1 MGNVFVS
8 NLEMYLSQ
16 IGKCISIK
24 MWRCFFVSNWQMYL
38 SQIDEFIYVFV
49 QNGHMYLFQ
58 IAKNVL
64 VSSFVIQY
72 CKFYIVYL
80 VFIQIGK

>member
-1 MGNVFVS
+1 MYLSLIGKCICIKLGNVFVSKCGNVFVS
-8 NLEMYLSQ
+8 NWEMYLSQ
-16 IGKCISIK
+16 IDI
-24 MWRCFFVSNWQMYL
+24 
-38 SQIDEFIYVFV
+38 FIYVFV
-49 QNGHMYLFQ
+49 PNGHMYLFQ
-58 IAKNVL
+58 IAENVL